1 MYKLKKI
8 ICYFFKHKWV
18 YNFPLQSMPNK
29 AICKRCYIKSRL
41 NLTTLDWFIVE
52 KFDEEDRTD
61 EELTDKWF

>member
-1 MYKLKKI
+1 
-8 ICYFFKHKWV
+8 
-18 YNFPLQSMPNK
+18 MPNK

-52 KFDEEDRTD
+52 KFDGEERTD